1 VIRIGLFEWM
11 NRHRAALVTAIGYA
25 TAGVITITAFVYLT
39 FPWHRL
45 SEWIRVKIERA
56 AALDISVENS
66 RVHFP
71 FTLVW
76 SDVTVRQPGHLD
88 RVLWSA
94 NQISLGWP
102 VGAILG
108 RRLDLEFTVK
118 SLGGEAHG
126 RLTARRTA
134 QGTQYHL
141 EATGK
146 NIELAKVAGGL
157 QLPSEEIEGEV
168 LVNRFAHDWMNA
180 DFLQGQGLLTLE
192 AKGVELKGLQA
203 HFSRISGSV
212 SLKGGMGNLENFTA
226 QGDALDLVG
235 GGSLLLRPDVMESLL
250 NFSSR
255 VTLRKPAGPLT
266 LLSAMASPDGHLD
279 FALRGPLGHPTPYV
293 NGTPF
298 GSINIGGSKSPNGA
312 EREAM
317 PARKS
322 TLESHDAG
330 FAFYHGRFAAPGSGA
345 GALDRISVRS
355 GGREL

>member
-1 VIRIGLFEWM
+1 M

-39 FPWHRL
+39 FPWQRL

-56 AALDISVENS
+56 IALEISVDKS

-71 FTLVW
+71 FILVW
-76 SDVTVRQPGHLD
+76 SDVTVRQPGHMD
-88 RVLWSA
+88 HVLWSA

-102 VGAILG
+102 VGAILR
-108 RRLDLEFTVK
+108 RRLDLEFSVK

-134 QGTQYHL
+134 QGTQYRL
-141 EATGK
+141 EATGR
-146 NIELAKVAGGL
+146 NIQLAKVAGGL
-157 QLPSEEIEGEV
+157 QLPSQEIEGEV
-168 LVNRFAHDWMNA
+168 LVNRFEHDWMNG
-180 DFLQGQGLLTLE
+180 DFLQGQGLLALE

-212 SLKGGMGNLENFTA
+212 SLKGGMGNLENFSA

-255 VTLRKPAGPLT
+255 VTLRKPAGPLA
-266 LLSAMASPDGHLD
+266 LLSAMASSDGHLD

-298 GSINIGGSKSPNGA
+298 GSISIGGSKLPNGA
-312 EREAM
+312 KREAM
-317 PARKS
+317 PVRKF
-322 TLESHDAG
+322 TLESPDTDNP
-330 FAFYHGRFAAPGSGA
+330 FYYGRFPAPVSKSATLHRISFRSGA
-345 GALDRISVRS
+345 SV
-355 GGREL
+355 L

>member
-1 VIRIGLFEWM
+1 VIRIGFFEWT
-11 NRHRAALVTAIGYA
+11 NRHRSALVKAIGYA

-39 FPWHRL
+39 FPWQRL
-45 SEWIRVKIERA
+45 SEWIRVKIERTA
-56 AALDISVENS
+56 TVEISVEKS

-71 FTLVW
+71 FILVW
-76 SDVTVRQPGHLD
+76 SDVTVRRPGHMD

-94 NQISLGWP
+94 DQISMGWP
-102 VGAILG
+102 VGAILR
-108 RRLDLEFTVK
+108 RRLDLEFNVK

-141 EATGK
+141 DATGK

-157 QLPSEEIEGEV
+157 QLPSQEIEGEV
-168 LVNRFAHDWMNA
+168 LVNRFEHDWMNG

-192 AKGVELKGLQA
+192 VKGVKLKGLQA
-203 HFSRISGSV
+203 HFSRIRGSI
-212 SLKGGMGNLENFTA
+212 SLKGGMGNLENFSA

-235 GGSLLLRPDVMESLL
+235 GGSLLLRTDLMESLL

-255 VTLRKPAGPLT
+255 VTLRKPAGPLA

-293 NGTPF
+293 NGTPL
-298 GSINIGGSKSPNGA
+298 GSINIGGSRLPNGA

-317 PARKS
+317 PTRKS
-322 TLESHDAG
+322 TLEYHETG
-330 FAFYHGRFAAPGSGA
+330 YAFYHGRFAASGSETG
-345 GALDRISVRS
+345 GLYQISVRS